1 MPNTR
6 DNFTSDTI
14 RRTASRVGYR
24 CSFPD
29 CPCATVGASMENE
42 EKVSTTGVAAHICAA
57 APGGPRYDES
67 MSSDER
73 KSINNCIWLCQNHA
87 KLIDTDEKTYTVE
100 ILKKWKKD
108 AETKAAI
115 SLADTNFFN
124 TYHLSNGDDLRN
136 LEDIFE
142 GFVVEGNYEHLK
154 NIVSLYNNDLGD
166 YYNEIVYRYKII
178 YDCYCQRSCLD
189 TDVSA
194 YVTLPIKLGI
204 NKIIEIFIS
213 FSLDNQLK
221 ILLPF
226 CEDDDLVST
235 GNSLLNGELFTN
247 LTISTQK
254 SKQFECPKHL
264 LNMIQKFIAN
274 TVFKNDYLGAKDE
287 KGNLLK
293 IYDGEKFYKLQ
304 RAAFE
309 IATSA
314 SRSEKPK
321 EENFIILKDDFD
333 KILLFDEELQIKLI
347 AYILRGYTNDEEK
360 FLQIYSNCTEEIK
373 SNNDIKEIYYCFQ
386 IITKSNEINID
397 DLIDFCK
404 LKQDYYSLDL
414 YLSSIPP
421 QERIVFLDNNK
432 FLFAKDS
439 CFLYHKYIL
448 SSDSEKEN
456 FLDTLEPYSKYYEN
470 DFNFSCIKMIVT
482 PISTECEDVWNWL
495 ASHTHQV
502 TPQSLMLYINALEKH
517 KKFKELYEISQ
528 YAINRFAIYRI
539 AQVLQTSG
547 NPEFMSYS
555 KVIYGNLVKENYQIE
570 GLYFNLFL
578 MQKAHGEYENAKES
592 IKSEYDLY
600 KRDEVLI
607 EFLNLRYTTNEFKD
621 DEYLGYAKRSLNP
634 VLQNLVGATMER
646 LNNYVEA
653 FKYCLRSLLIDKDNV
668 QCLRGLYLICSNI
681 PEPPSKISNENSVC
695 LLKNDSGVL
704 RIAIYNSDLIEN
716 IVPNDFAD
724 CKHFS
729 SDNPII
735 SKLLFSKCGDNIDF
749 EGFTY
754 TLTEVIPLTVFISRK
769 SFESIVE
776 DPNTIKFQGASAED
790 AIKEMTKYME
800 QSSKKSKELI
810 EEYNNAQIRYPLS
823 IFSQING
830 KSMLRTVEFLA
841 YGNSEKIRNNPNSL
855 AIHGEDVTIVLSYD
869 SIVLLCLLDLLDLIS
884 SKYKLI
890 CPPAVEEK
898 MLNDIRDEISDLT
911 AENTKGSLSF
921 SNGHLTLFEHN
932 QDSRST
938 RYKYLMQLK
947 SFLSTVPKG
956 KRLDFIPSIEGL
968 TEVFKNERLLCEQ
981 GCLALVQNTEKTVLL
996 TDDQFLFALAQLEK
1010 IQSIGL
1016 LSLLCENT
1024 EDISEIIT
1032 NSQNLQKIKFAKY
1045 FSAKVYDKVET
1056 LIKTEDD
1063 ILAFG
1068 NWLASDNQDEEPSD
1082 YHRNLIVEVYRE
1094 YMNTKK
1100 EQQIYQD
1107 VFCDIIINHFLH
1119 LHPEVLDDIFKQ

>member
-14 RRTASRVGYR
+14 RRAASRVGYR

-142 GFVVEGNYEHLK
+142 GFVVEGNYEYLK
-154 NIVSLYNNDLGD
+154 NIVSRYNNDLGD

-178 YDCYCQRSCLD
+178 YDCYCERSCLD
-189 TDVSA
+189 TDVSE
-194 YVTLPIKLGI
+194 YVTLPIKSGI
-204 NKIIEIFIS
+204 NKIVEIFIS
-213 FSLDNQLK
+213 FSLDNPLRL
-221 ILLPF
+221 LLPF
-226 CEDDDLVST
+226 CEDDDLVSI

-247 LTISTQK
+247 LTISDQK

-274 TVFKNDYLGAKDE
+274 TVFRNNYLGIKDK
-287 KGNLLK
+287 KGNHLK
-293 IYDGEKFYKLQ
+293 LYDSENFYTLQ
-304 RAAFE
+304 SAAFE
-309 IATSA
+309 IAKSA

-321 EENFIILKDDFD
+321 EEYFLLIINNFS
-333 KILLFDEELQIKLI
+333 KILLLDEELQIKLI
-347 AYILRGYTNDEEK
+347 SYILRGYTNDKEK
-360 FLQIYSNCTEEIK
+360 FLHIYTKCKEETK
-373 SNNDIKEIYYCFQ
+373 NNNDIKEIYFCFQ
-386 IITKSNEINID
+386 IITAPSDVNID
-397 DLIDFCK
+397 ELIDFCK
-404 LKQDYYSLDL
+404 QKQDYYSLDL

-470 DFNFSCIKMIVT
+470 DFNFTCIKMIVT
-482 PISTECEDVWNWL
+482 PISTKCEDTWEWL
-495 ASHTHQV
+495 TSQIHKS
-502 TPQSLMLYINALEKH
+502 TPQSLMLYIEALAKH
-517 KKFKELYEISQ
+517 KKFNELHELSKHIIHR
-528 YAINRFAIYRI
+528 YAIYQI
-539 AQVLQTSG
+539 AQILQMSG
-547 NPEFMSYS
+547 DPNLIT
-555 KVIYGNLVKENYQIE
+555 KAKNIYGDLVKDNYQIE

-578 MQKAHGEYENAKES
+578 VQKAHGEYENAKES
-592 IKSEYDLY
+592 IKLEYDLY
-600 KRDEVLI
+600 KKDNALI
-607 EFLNLRYTTNEFKD
+607 ELLNLRYTTNEFKD
-621 DEYLGYAKRSLNP
+621 DEYLGYAKKSLNP
-634 VLQNLVGATMER
+634 VLQHLVGATMER
-646 LNNYVEA
+646 LNNYNEA
-653 FKYCLRSLLIDKDNV
+653 FKYCLRSLLIDKNNV
-668 QCLRGLYLICSNI
+668 QCLRGLFLVCSNI
-681 PEPPSKISNENSVC
+681 TEKPSKISNENSIC
-695 LLKNDSGVL
+695 ILKSDSDIL
-704 RIAIYNSDLIEN
+704 RIAIYNSKLIEN

-729 SDNPII
+729 SDNPTI
-735 SKLLFSKCGDNIDF
+735 SNLLFSKTGDNIEIF
-749 EGFTY
+749 GSTY
-754 TLTEVIPLTVFISRK
+754 TLSEIIPLTVFLSKK

-776 DPNTIKFQGASAED
+776 DPNTIQFQGASAED

-800 QSSKKSKELI
+800 QSSKKTKERL
-810 EEYNNAQIRYPLS
+810 EEYNNAPIRYPLS
-823 IFSQING
+823 IFSKING
-830 KSMLRTVEFLA
+830 KSMLNTVEFLA

-855 AIHGEDVTIVLSYD
+855 AIHSEALTVILSYD
-869 SIVLLCLLDLLDLIS
+869 SIVLLCLLDLLDTFS
-884 SKYKLI
+884 TKYNLI
-890 CPPAVEEK
+890 CPPSVEEK

-921 SNGHLTLFEHN
+921 SDGHLTLFEHN
-932 QDSRST
+932 QDSRSA

-947 SFLSTVPKG
+947 GFLSAVPKG
-956 KRLDFIPSIEGL
+956 NRLDFIPS
-968 TEVFKNERLLCEQ
+968 TNEIAVAFADENFVCEH
-981 GCLALVQNTEKTVLL
+981 GSLSLVQNTENSVLL
-996 TDDQFLFALAQLEK
+996 TDDQFLYITAQTENLA
-1010 IQSIGL
+1010 SVGL
-1016 LSLLCENT
+1016 LALLCENQ
-1024 EDISEIIT
+1024 ESINEIIS
-1032 NSQNLQKIKFAKY
+1032 NSKKLKKINFAKY
-1045 FSAKVYDKVET
+1045 FSLKAYNSAVD
-1056 LIKTEDD
+1056 LIKTDD
-1063 ILAFG
+1063 DTELLRE
-1068 NWLASDNQDEEPSD
+1068 WLTTDNPDNEPSD
-1082 YHRNLIVEVYRE
+1082 YHRNLIIELYRE
-1094 YMNTKK
+1094 YLITNKD
-1100 EQQIYQD
+1100 QPIYHD
-1107 VFCDIIINHFLH
+1107 AFFDIVLNHYIS
-1119 LHPEVLDDIFKQ
+1119 LHPEVIDNILE

>member
-14 RRTASRVGYR
+14 RRAASRVGYR

-154 NIVSLYNNDLGD
+154 NIVSRYNNDLGD

-194 YVTLPIKLGI
+194 YVTLPIKSGI

-213 FSLDNQLK
+213 FGLDNQLK

-226 CEDDDLVST
+226 CEDDDLVSI

-274 TVFKNDYLGAKDE
+274 TVFKNDYLGVKDE

-309 IATSA
+309 IATRA

-333 KILLFDEELQIKLI
+333 KILLLDEELQIKLI

-360 FLQIYSNCTEEIK
+360 FLQIYTNCTEEIK

-397 DLIDFCK
+397 ELIDFCK

-414 YLSSIPP
+414 YLSNIPP
-421 QERIVFLDNNK
+421 QERLSFLEDNK
-432 FLFAKDS
+432 YLLSKDS

-456 FLDTLEPYSKYYEN
+456 FLDVLEPYSKCYEN
-470 DFNFSCIKMIVT
+470 DFNFTCIKMIVT
-482 PISTECEDVWNWL
+482 PISTECEDVWCWL
-495 ASHTHQV
+495 ASHTHQA
-502 TPQSLMLYINALEKH
+502 TPQSLMLYIDALEKH
-517 KKFKELYEISQ
+517 KKFKRLYEISQ

-539 AQVLQTSG
+539 AQILQTSG
-547 NPEFMSYS
+547 NPEFMSKA
-555 KVIYGNLVKENYQIE
+555 KVIYGNLVKDNYQIE

-578 MQKAHGEYENAKES
+578 LQKSHGEYENAKES
-592 IKSEYDLY
+592 IKTEFDLY
-600 KRDEVLI
+600 KRDESLI
-607 EFLNLRYTTNEFKD
+607 EFLNLRYITNEFKD
-621 DEYLGYAKRSLNP
+621 DEYLGYAKLSLNP

-646 LNNYVEA
+646 LNNYSEA

-695 LLKNDSGVL
+695 FLKSDSGIL
-704 RIAIYNSDLIEN
+704 RIAIYNSNLIEN

-729 SDNPII
+729 SDNPMI
-735 SKLLFSKCGDNIDF
+735 SKLLFSKCGDSVDF
-749 EGFTY
+749 DGSIY
-754 TLTEVIPLTVFISRK
+754 TLTDIIPLTVFISRK

-776 DPNTIKFQGASAED
+776 DPNTIKFQGSSAED

-800 QSSKKSKELI
+800 QSSKKSKERL
-810 EEYNNAQIRYPLS
+810 EEYNNAPIRYPLS
-823 IFSQING
+823 IFSKING
-830 KSMLRTVEFLA
+830 KSMLNTVEFLA

-855 AIHGEDVTIVLSYD
+855 AIHSEALTIILSYD
-869 SIVLLCLLDLLDLIS
+869 SIVLLCLLDLLDTFS
-884 SKYKLI
+884 TKYNLI
-890 CPPAVEEK
+890 CPPSVEEK

-921 SNGHLTLFEHN
+921 SDGHLTLFEHN
-932 QDSRST
+932 QDSRSA
-938 RYKYLMQLK
+938 RYRYLMQLK
-947 SFLSTVPKG
+947 GFLSTVPKG
-956 KRLDFIPSIEGL
+956 NRLDFIPS
-968 TEVFKNERLLCEQ
+968 TNEIAVAFADENFVCEH
-981 GCLALVQNTEKTVLL
+981 GSLSLVQNTENSVLL
-996 TDDQFLFALAQLEK
+996 TDDQFLYITAQTENLA
-1010 IQSIGL
+1010 SVGL
-1016 LSLLCENT
+1016 LALLCENQ
-1024 EDISEIIT
+1024 ESIHEIIS
-1032 NSQNLQKIKFAKY
+1032 NSKKLQKINFAKY
-1045 FSAKVYDKVET
+1045 FSLNAYNSAVD
-1056 LIKTEDD
+1056 LIKTDD
-1063 ILAFG
+1063 DTELLRE
-1068 NWLASDNQDEEPSD
+1068 WLTTDNPDNEPSD
-1082 YHRNLIVEVYRE
+1082 YHKNLVIELYRE
-1094 YMNTKK
+1094 YLIKNKD
-1100 EQQIYQD
+1100 QPIYRD
-1107 VFCDIIINHFLH
+1107 AFFDIVLNHYIS
-1119 LHPEVLDDIFKQ
+1119 LHPEVIDNILEQ